1 VQISRLR
8 RKLKVDPD
16 GPDLIRTVRGG
27 GYVFAANVAAVETGA
42 MRQWRLDGLNSLATR
57 IAVTMVLAILLSVA
71 LTIALVIGYALERQ
85 RSPDGDRD
93 FRVFVDRFGVLMLN
107 RHLNLPMISSR
118 LATAA
123 QAVGGAAPADR
134 PIVMAAI
141 ADRALQIEIRD
152 APTLQTGETDV
163 RLDRLRRLICYRRRL
178 RG

>member
-1 VQISRLR
+1 
-8 RKLKVDPD
+8 
-16 GPDLIRTVRGG
+16 
-27 GYVFAANVAAVETGA
+27 
-42 MRQWRLDGLNSLATR
+42 M
-57 IAVTMVLAILLSVA
+57 LAILLSVA

-118 LATAA
+118 LTTAA

-141 ADRALQIEIRD
+141 AGRALQIEIRD

-163 RLDRLRRLICYRRRL
+163 RLDRLRRLIEFQLQSAARQNAGLRVVCRDRSKARWRL
-178 RG
+178 